1 MKWTQ
6 TLIPTLREPPAE
18 AEILSHK
25 LLLRAGLI
33 RKLAGGVYTFLP
45 LGLRALRKVEQIVRE
60 EMDRAGALEM
70 LMPALQPPEIW
81 QQSGRYETAGNV
93 LFKLKDS
100 GNREWVLSP
109 TAEEVITTTAAA
121 EINSYRQL
129 PKNFY
134 QISVKF
140 RDEIRPRFGLM
151 RAREFIMKDAY
162 SFDVSDE
169 AAQVCYQKMYNAYA
183 RIFARCGLKAF
194 PVEADTGVIGGKFSH
209 EFMIPAET
217 GENEVV
223 YCEAC
228 GYAANIE
235 KATSAVSQR
244 ASGILPEEQTGTA
257 GGTPAAR
264 SIEKF
269 ATPGVVTIEALSK
282 APYNVPA
289 NRQIKTLVYMADSK
303 PVIILIRGDDQLNE
317 TKFMARSSAVAARPA
332 TPDEI
337 VPLLGAKPG
346 SLGAVASTLERRP
359 PARLEGEAQQSAV
372 PEAGAPK
379 IFADERLRGANDM
392 TTGANENGF
401 HFRNVSIERDIKVT
415 QWFDLRTV
423 TAGEPC
429 AKCSKPLK
437 IRRAIE
443 VGHVFKLGTKYSE
456 KLNATFLDE
465 AGARKPAVMGCYGI
479 GVTRTLQAVI
489 EQCNDKD
496 GIIWPLSIAPY
507 QVCITPLGVAP
518 DSAVMKLAEKIYAE
532 LTARGVEVILDDRDE
547 RPGVKFKD
555 ADLVGFPI
563 RVGIGEKSLA
573 KGEVEL
579 KPRGGALQPV
589 KAEAAVEAVMKL
601 VEGQR

>member
-6 TLIPTLREPPAE
+6 TLIPTLREAPAD
-18 AEILSHK
+18 AEITSHK

-45 LGLRALRKVEQIVRE
+45 LGLRALRKVEQIIRE
-60 EMDRAGALEM
+60 EMDRAGALELYM
-70 LMPALQPPEIW
+70 STLQPPEIW
-81 QQSGRYETAGNV
+81 QQSGRYETARDV
-93 LFKLKDS
+93 LFKTKDKA
-100 GNREWVLSP
+100 GREWILSP
-109 TAEEVITTTAAA
+109 TAEEVITSVAAA

-134 QISVKF
+134 QIGIKF

-162 SFDVSDE
+162 SFDVSDD
-169 AAQVCYQKMYNAYA
+169 AAQVSYQKMYDAYT
-183 RIFARCGLKAF
+183 RIFARCGLKSF

-209 EFMIPAET
+209 EFMVPAET

-235 KATSAVSQR
+235 KATS
-244 ASGILPEEQTGTA
+244 GIPKT
-257 GGTPAAR
+257 AAR
-264 SIEKF
+264 EIGPAIEKF
-269 ATPGVVTIEALSK
+269 PTPGVVTIEALTK
-282 APYNVPA
+282 APYSVPA
-289 NRQIKTLVYMADSK
+289 NRQIKTLIYIADSK
-303 PVIILIRGDDQLNE
+303 PVIILVRGDDQLNE
-317 TKFMARSSAVAARPA
+317 AKLAGVIGTTAFRAAEA
-332 TPDEI
+332 QEI
-337 VPLLGAKPG
+337 FDSLGAHPG
-346 SLGAVASTLERRP
+346 SLGAIAGTLGRRAP
-359 PARLEGEAQQSAV
+359 SR
-372 PEAGAPK
+372 PESPSSSQAESVLGAPQ
-379 IFADERLRGANDM
+379 IYADERLRGANDM
-392 TTGANENGF
+392 TTGANEDGF
-401 HFRNVSIERDIKVT
+401 HFKNVSIERDIKVGT
-415 QWFDLRTV
+415 WTDLRTV

-429 AKCSKPLK
+429 GKCGKPLK

-489 EQCNDKD
+489 EQSNDKD
-496 GIIWPLSIAPY
+496 GIIWPLSVAPY
-507 QVCITPLGVAP
+507 TVCITPLGVAP
-518 DSAVMKLAEKIYAE
+518 ESPTMKLAEKIYAD
-532 LTARGVEVILDDRDE
+532 LTARGVDVILDDRDE

-555 ADLVGFPI
+555 SELVGFPI
-563 RVGIGEKSLA
+563 RIGIGEKSLA

-579 KPRGGALQPV
+579 KPRSGALQCV
-589 KAEAAVEAVMKL
+589 KSESAVEAVLKL
-601 VEGQR
+601 LAG

>member
-1 MKWTQ
+1 MKWTNAF
-6 TLIPTLREPPAE
+6 IPTLREAPAD

-81 QQSGRYETAGNV
+81 HQSGRYETAGNV

-109 TAEEVITTTAAA
+109 TAEEVITTAAAA

-169 AAQVCYQKMYNAYA
+169 AAQVCYQKMYDAYG

-209 EFMIPAET
+209 EFMVPAET

-235 KATSAVSQR
+235 KATSGV
-244 ASGILPEEQTGTA
+244 PKTA
-257 GGTPAAR
+257 TREVGPA
-264 SIEKF
+264 IEKF

-282 APYNVPA
+282 APYSVPP
-289 NRQIKTLVYMADSK
+289 NRQIKTLVYIADSK
-303 PVIILIRGDDQLNE
+303 PVIVLIRGDDQLNE
-317 TKFMARSSAVAARPA
+317 TKFMAKTGTVAARPA
-332 TPDEI
+332 TPEEC
-337 VPLLGAKPG
+337 VVALGAKPG
-346 SLGAVASTLERRP
+346 SLGTVAATVKSRDI
-359 PARLEGEAQQSAV
+359 S
-372 PEAGAPK
+372 

-392 TTGANENGF
+392 TTGANEDGF
-401 HFRNVSIERDIKVT
+401 HFRNVSIERDIRVT

-456 KLNATFLDE
+456 KLGATFLDE
-465 AGARKPAVMGCYGI
+465 AGTRKPAVMGCYGI

-496 GIIWPLSIAPY
+496 GIIWPLSVAPY
-507 QVCITPLGVAP
+507 TVCITPLGVAP
-518 DSAVMKLAEKIYAE
+518 DSALMKLAEKIYAE

-547 RPGVKFKD
+547 RSGVKFKD

-573 KGEVEL
+573 KGEVEI
-579 KPRGGALQPV
+579 KPRGGALQAV
-589 KAEAAVEAVMKL
+589 KADEAVDAVMEL
-601 VEGQR
+601 LEEGKASLRVA